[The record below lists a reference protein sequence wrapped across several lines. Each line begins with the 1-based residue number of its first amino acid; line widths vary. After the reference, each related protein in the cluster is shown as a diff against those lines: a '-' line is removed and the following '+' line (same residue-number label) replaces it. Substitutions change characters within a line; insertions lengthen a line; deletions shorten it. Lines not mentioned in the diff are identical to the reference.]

1 MSPRTSSDQCWNQ
14 GRHQHA
20 STCARP
26 RSSAV
31 NQQPSIGVVAISSPS
46 HLASSI
52 LRGRAER
59 AARPNARQF
68 AARIDDKE
76 AGYLSF
82 EDRPDLALGVIY
94 EVFVLS
100 EFRSR
105 GIGSALIR
113 FGEDLARQAGYRRV
127 RLYPRPTDD
136 DVYEDRL
143 VAGYARRGYRHC
155 PSSGG
160 EMEKVLERS
169 EK

>member
-1 MSPRTSSDQCWNQ
+1 MNRRR
-14 GRHQHA
+14 G
-20 STCARP
+20 
-26 RSSAV
+26 
-31 NQQPSIGVVAISSPS
+31 IGVAAIPSPS
-46 HLASSI
+46 HLASPI

-59 AARPNARQF
+59 AARSNARQF

-105 GIGSALIR
+105 GVGSALVR

-127 RLYPRPTDD
+127 RLYPRPSDD
-136 DVYEDRL
+136 GISEDRL
-143 VAGYARRGYRHC
+143 VAGYERRGYRLC

-160 EMEKVLERS
+160 EMEKILERS
-169 EK
+169 EKQAT

>member
-1 MSPRTSSDQCWNQ
+1 MD
-14 GRHQHA
+14 
-20 STCARP
+20 
-26 RSSAV
+26 SAV
-31 NQQPSIGVVAISSPS
+31 NRRPSIGVAAILSPS
-46 HLASSI
+46 HLASPI

-68 AARIDDKE
+68 AARVNDKE

-82 EDRPDLALGVIY
+82 DDHPDVALGVIY

-105 GIGSALIR
+105 GIGAALVQ

-127 RLYPRPTDD
+127 RLYPRPIDD
-136 DVYEDRL
+136 GISENRL
-143 VAGYARRGYRHC
+143 VAGYERRGYRVY

-160 EMEKVLERS
+160 EMEKTLEGWER
-169 EK
+169 